1 MKFSCNMVVLSIQ
14 ISVILSIW
22 VNVENDERLHTT
34 PQQAPY
40 SKSSPHVR
48 WIRVCFLQK
57 TLFLAAS
64 LGQNVMSVR
73 ENPTNFASFSKFKV
87 SISIFFK
94 LYSYRP
100 SYQTKRTVPH
110 RVPNVLGWSMV
121 KNLLETSKVM
131 IISYFFSGNGIL
143 NKKSKA
149 KLLISRP
156 GQGAELLDVQSLT
169 KGEEK

>member
-1 MKFSCNMVVLSIQ
+1 MGKCGKWWKIATPRLNKPRTPKALHMCFGSESVSCRKLFFWQPHWVKMSCQWEKTQL
-14 ISVILSIW
+14 IS
-22 VNVENDERLHTT
+22 
-34 PQQAPY
+34 QAF
-40 SKSSPHVR
+40 R
-48 WIRVCFLQK
+48 
-57 TLFLAAS
+57 
-64 LGQNVMSVR
+64 N
-73 ENPTNFASFSKFKV
+73 SKFQFQ
-87 SISIFFK
+87 SWK

-110 RVPNVLGWSMV
+110 RVPNVLSWSMV